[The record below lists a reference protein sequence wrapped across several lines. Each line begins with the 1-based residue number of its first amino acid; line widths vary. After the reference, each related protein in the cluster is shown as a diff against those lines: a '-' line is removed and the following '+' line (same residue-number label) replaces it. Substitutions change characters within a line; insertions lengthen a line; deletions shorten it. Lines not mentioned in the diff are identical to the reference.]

1 MRPTMVL
8 VAFVLAISPAD
19 AYAQRR
25 TKPAPRATLAITV
38 STPDGTP
45 VPDALVTVDGPEK
58 RTLRTEGGRA
68 VLEGVPAGEYRLR
81 FESEGFIPLEK
92 ELTARAGKPTDVK
105 VTLTELPAPPPPP
118 VDTLA
123 PPKPPAS
130 SNAKAL
136 AADLAAL
143 TEKEWI
149 GRAPLKTTLLAC
161 NEGTNS
167 TLIQLNRPLADHAHP
182 AADEIFY
189 VVGGEGYARVATG
202 QQKLHAGVFLFVPRG
217 LSHELTPSGRN
228 PLIVMSV
235 RAGESCPA
243 PAASKPAGTGK

>member
-1 MRPTMVL
+1 MRLTMVL
-8 VAFVLAISPAD
+8 LAFVFALSPAD

-38 STPDGTP
+38 SAADGTP
-45 VPDALVTVDGPEK
+45 IPDALVTVEGPAE

-81 FESEGFIPLEK
+81 FEREGFVPLEK
-92 ELTARAGKPTDVK
+92 ELTARAGKPTEVK
-105 VTLTELPAPPPPP
+105 VTLSELPAPPPPP
-118 VDTLA
+118 VEVPA
-123 PPKPPAS
+123 PKPPAS
-130 SNAKAL
+130 STAKAL

-161 NEGTNS
+161 SEGTNS

-182 AADEIFY
+182 DADEVFY
-189 VVGGEGYARVATG
+189 VVGGEGVARVENG
-202 QQKLHAGVFLFVPRG
+202 QQKLHAGVFLFIPRG
-217 LSHELTPSGRN
+217 RSHELTPSGRN

-235 RAGESCPA
+235 RAGEPCPA
-243 PAASKPAGTGK
+243 PADAKAARDGK